1 MKNILLVLKREYLVR
16 VTKKS
21 FIVLSLLMPILI
33 VGIYSLVIY
42 MTVSS
47 IEQKRVSV
55 IDKTN
60 LFREKFKDS
69 KFAKYE
75 FINTSLDSAKSRVLK
90 KQADLIVYI
99 PENIIE
105 EPSTMKIYSEK
116 TVGDVKNK
124 IESIVQNKI
133 RDIKLEKAGIKQEVL
148 EDANVNVNAE
158 SVNITETGEEKK
170 GSEGAAMIVGM
181 ICVILMFST
190 VLGFGMQVMRG
201 VIEEKTNRIIEVI
214 ISSVKPFELMMGK
227 ILGVGAVGL
236 TQFALW
242 IFLTLAISTVAP
254 SLMPRQQMTEM
265 VKEQVQ
271 TQAGDKAKVD
281 AKKIEK
287 SAGSI
292 VTRLLEQIKSMN
304 LGLIIGCFLFYF
316 FCGYIF
322 YASIYAAI
330 GSAVDNET
338 DTQQFMFPV
347 MIPLMASYLFSV
359 MAVQFGADSSIAF
372 WASMVPFSSP
382 IVMMV
387 RVTMGGVPAWEI
399 ALSMALLIGGIIF
412 MVWLAARIYRV
423 GILMYGKKPSWKE
436 IWKWMTYKG

>member
-1 MKNILLVLKREYLVR
+1 
-16 VTKKS
+16 
-21 FIVLSLLMPILI
+21 
-33 VGIYSLVIY
+33 
-42 MTVSS
+42 
-47 IEQKRVSV
+47 
-55 IDKTN
+55 
-60 LFREKFKDS
+60 
-69 KFAKYE
+69 
-75 FINTSLDSAKSRVLK
+75 
-90 KQADLIVYI
+90 
-99 PENIIE
+99 
-105 EPSTMKIYSEK
+105 
-116 TVGDVKNK
+116 
-124 IESIVQNKI
+124 
-133 RDIKLEKAGIKQEVL
+133 
-148 EDANVNVNAE
+148 
-158 SVNITETGEEKK
+158 
-170 GSEGAAMIVGM
+170 
-181 ICVILMFST
+181 
-190 VLGFGMQVMRG
+190 
-201 VIEEKTNRIIEVI
+201 
-214 ISSVKPFELMMGK
+214 
-227 ILGVGAVGL
+227 
-236 TQFALW
+236 
-242 IFLTLAISTVAP
+242 
-254 SLMPRQQMTEM
+254 
-265 VKEQVQ
+265 
-271 TQAGDKAKVD
+271 
-281 AKKIEK
+281 
-287 SAGSI
+287 
-292 VTRLLEQIKSMN
+292 MN

>member
-1 MKNILLVLKREYLVR
+1 MKNILLVFKREYLVR

-60 LFREKFKDS
+60 LFKEKFKDS
-69 KFAKYE
+69 KFAKYQ
-75 FINTSLDSAKSRVLK
+75 FINTSLDSAKSMVLK

-105 EPSTMKIYSEK
+105 EPSSMKIYSEK
-116 TVGDVKNK
+116 TVGEVKNK
-124 IESIVQNKI
+124 IESIVQNQI

-148 EDANVNVNAE
+148 EDANVNVDAE

-190 VLGFGMQVMRG
+190 VLGFGIQVMRG

-271 TQAGDKAKVD
+271 TQVGDKAKID

-287 SAGSI
+287 STGSV
-292 VTRLLEQIKSMN
+292 VTRLLDQVKSMN

-347 MIPLMASYLFSV
+347 MVPLMASYLFSV
-359 MAVQFGADSSIAF
+359 MAVQLGADSPIAF

-399 ALSMALLIGGIIF
+399 ALSMALLIGGIVF

>member
-1 MKNILLVLKREYLVR
+1 MKNILLVFKREYLVR

-60 LFREKFKDS
+60 LFKEKFKDS
-69 KFAKYE
+69 KFAKYQ
-75 FINTSLDSAKSRVLK
+75 FINTSLDSAKSMVLK

-105 EPSTMKIYSEK
+105 EPSSMKIYSEK
-116 TVGDVKNK
+116 TVGEVKNK
-124 IESIVQNKI
+124 IESIVQNQI

-148 EDANVNVNAE
+148 EDANVNVDAE
-158 SVNITETGEEKK
+158 SVNITESGEEKK

-190 VLGFGMQVMRG
+190 VLGFGIQVMRG

-271 TQAGDKAKVD
+271 TQVGDKAKID

-287 SAGSI
+287 STGSV
-292 VTRLLEQIKSMN
+292 VTRLLDQVKSMN

-347 MIPLMASYLFSV
+347 MVPLMASYLFSV
-359 MAVQFGADSSIAF
+359 MAVQLGADSPIAF

-399 ALSMALLIGGIIF
+399 ALSMALLIGGIVF